1 MSTFKVAG
9 VSNLKGQFRVR
20 FANDMTRVKV
30 LAKNGHK
37 DIDLIELKEPMTKEA
52 AVEFLLSI
60 DFDNGNAE
68 VRAALESERTKREPK
83 AAKSKDA
90 PKKEAKKPKKDK
102 VPSLDKIAARKPAK
116 AAKPSTTMTREQVE
130 AQLGDME
137 SAPF

>member
-9 VSNLKGQFRVR
+9 VSRLNGEFKCR

-52 AVEFLLSI
+52 AVAFLLSI
-60 DFDNGNAE
+60 NFDNGNAE
-68 VRAALESERTKREPK
+68 VRAALEAEQTKRAPAEPK

-102 VPSLDKIAARKPAK
+102 APSLEKIAARKPA
-116 AAKPSTTMTREQVE
+116 STMTREQIA
-130 AQLGDME
+130 AQLDDME
-137 SAPF
+137 EAPF